1 MLILNIVNWQ
11 KAYDQSSNFKNSGP
25 TKWAFVKEFL
35 DRDFYEELYMTFPK
49 FDSTWYLTDSAGS
62 KTDEKLAY
70 RKFWKREQN
79 RYYIDGIPINEHN
92 LIQEY
97 DSGYSESW
105 NKFLNHAWSEE
116 FVKKLVEVTGVEV
129 KGLRHFCFM
138 YANENCYQKTHI
150 HNVSD
155 KTLIVFLYFSKNWE
169 EGDPGGTYLSDVGAA
184 AVDDQYFA
192 TGESKIVFEPYDL
205 DNTSLFVL
213 DGPEAAHGV
222 RKISKDVERRAIQLT
237 YEPYSSVNGWYG
249 TARKDISE
257 PLDL

>member
-1 MLILNIVNWQ
+1 MILNIANWQ
-11 KAYDQSSNFKNSGP
+11 NAYDQSSNFKNSSP

-35 DRDFYEELYMTFPK
+35 DRDFYEELYKTFPK

-70 RKFWKREQN
+70 RKFWKREKS
-79 RYYIDGIPINEHN
+79 RYYIDGTPINEHN

-97 DSGYSESW
+97 DSMYSESW

-129 KGLRHFCFM
+129 SGLRHFCFM
-138 YANENCYQKTHI
+138 YAKKDCFQSPHI

-169 EGDPGGTYLSDVGAA
+169 EGDPGGTFLSDGL
-184 AVDDQYFA
+184 D
-192 TGESKIVFEPYDL
+192 ESKILFEPYDL
-205 DNTSLFVL
+205 DNTALFVL
-213 DGPEAAHGV
+213 DGPKAAHGV
-222 RKISKDVERRAIQLT
+222 RKITKDVERRAIQLT
-237 YEPYSSVNGWYG
+237 YEPFSTTNGWYG
-249 TARKDISE
+249 ELNKDVFE
-257 PLDL
+257 PIDLET